1 MNITTRGKGRP
12 KQDKTRQRM
21 SLRLS
26 YDSMMWL
33 NNQSKIV
40 KKPRG
45 RILDDIIADKI
56 KNEQ

>member
-1 MNITTRGKGRP
+1 MNINTRGKGRP
-12 KQDKTRQRM
+12 RQDKTRQRM
-21 SLRLS
+21 SIRIS
-26 YDSMMWL
+26 YESMMWL
-33 NNQSKIV
+33 NNQSKMV